1 MRFASIAI
9 ARTGLL
15 AFARRALSI
24 ALRVAVV
31 LVGGYLLAAGA
42 SGLAAAALAH
52 VMPRAEAVVLMAML
66 AFLVYLALLIWGF
79 AERRQALLWGVFGAG
94 GVAAFAL
101 AETIAAAGGA

>member
-1 MRFASIAI
+1 MSGLAGVLPNW
-9 ARTGLL
+9 ARLSLRILL
-15 AFARRALSI
+15 
-24 ALRVAVV
+24 VV
-31 LVGGYLLAAGA
+31 VGGYLLAAGT

-79 AERRQALLWGVFGAG
+79 AERRLARVAVVLGGG

>member
-1 MRFASIAI
+1 MSGPAGILPDW
-9 ARTGLL
+9 ARLSLRILL
-15 AFARRALSI
+15 
-24 ALRVAVV
+24 VV
-31 LVGGYLLAAGA
+31 VGGYLLAAGA
-42 SGLAAAALAH
+42 SGLVAAALAH

-79 AERRQALLWGVFGAG
+79 AERRQALLWAAFGAG